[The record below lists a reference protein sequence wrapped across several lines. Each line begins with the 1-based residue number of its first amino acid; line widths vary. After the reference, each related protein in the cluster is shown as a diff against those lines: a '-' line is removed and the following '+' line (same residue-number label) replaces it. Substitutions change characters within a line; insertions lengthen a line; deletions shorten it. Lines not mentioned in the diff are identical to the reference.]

1 MPKSRARRPEERVL
15 ANYAAMKS
23 NRDNLDRATV
33 DDFGREW
40 QRFDQS
46 GVSSAEVRRRFG
58 EYFALF
64 PWDSLPRNAVGFDA
78 GCGSGRWA
86 ALVAPRVGRLH
97 CIDASD
103 GALSVAQ
110 KSLAGLS
117 NVDFHA
123 APLDAMPL
131 PDNSMDFGYSLGV
144 LHHLPDPAAGLAACV
159 NKLKRGAPMLVYI
172 YYAFENRPAWFRLL
186 WRTSDLLRHAL
197 SKAPFRLKSAIAE
210 LLAACVY
217 WPLARGAWLFERL
230 GGNVANW
237 PLSAYRGRSYYA
249 MRTDALDRFGTRL
262 EHRMTQAEIR
272 ALMEKAGLHD
282 IRFRDGVPFW
292 CAIGRKI

>member
-1 MPKSRARRPEERVL
+1 ME
-15 ANYAAMKS
+15 S
-23 NRDNLDRATV
+23 NRHNLDPATV

-40 QRFDQS
+40 LRFDQS
-46 GVSSAEVRRRFG
+46 GVSEMETRRMFD

-64 PWDSLPRNAVGFDA
+64 PWNNLPRDAVGFDA

-97 CIDASD
+97 CIDASA
-103 GALSVAQ
+103 GALTVAQ
-110 KSLAGLS
+110 KRLGGLS
-117 NVDFHA
+117 NVSFYA

-159 NKLKRGAPMLVYI
+159 KKLKRGAPMLVYI

-186 WRTSDLLRHAL
+186 WRASDLLRHAL
-197 SKAPFRLKSAIAE
+197 SKAPFRLKSATAE
-210 LLAACVY
+210 LLAASVY
-217 WPLARGAWLFERL
+217 WPLARGARLFERL
-230 GGNVANW
+230 GGSVANW
-237 PLSAYRGRSYYA
+237 PLSAYRWRSYYA

-262 EHRMTQAEIR
+262 EHRMTQAQIKVM
-272 ALMEKAGLHD
+272 MEKVGLRE
-282 IRFRDGVPFW
+282 IRFRDAAPFW
-292 CAIGRKI
+292 CAVGRKL

>member
-1 MPKSRARRPEERVL
+1 MQR
-15 ANYAAMKS
+15 NHH
-23 NRDNLDRATV
+23 NLDSATV
-33 DDFGREW
+33 DDFGQEW
-40 QRFDQS
+40 QRFDQR
-46 GVSSAEVRRRFG
+46 GVSDVEVRRMFG

-64 PWDSLPRNAVGFDA
+64 PWDNLPRDAIGFDA

-97 CIDASD
+97 CIDASA

-117 NVDFHA
+117 NVNIHA

-131 PDNSMDFGYSLGV
+131 PDNSMDFGYCLGV
-144 LHHLPDPAAGLAACV
+144 LHHLPDPEAGLAACV
-159 NKLKRGAPMLVYI
+159 KKLKRGAPMLVYI

-186 WRTSDLLRHAL
+186 WRASDGLRQLLSR
-197 SKAPFRLKSAIAE
+197 APFRLKSVAAE

-217 WPLARGAWLFERL
+217 WPLARGAQVSERL

-237 PLSAYRGRSYYA
+237 PLGAYRWRSYYA

-262 EHRMTQAEIR
+262 ERRMTRAQIR
-272 ALMEKAGLHD
+272 ALMETAGLRD
-282 IRFRDGVPFW
+282 ISFRDAVPFW
-292 CAIGRKI
+292 CAVGRKA